1 MILSQRHV
9 RVHKVK
15 SSDSCAVMDIEFKM
29 LMGMKDI
36 VSEHFRIS
44 VKKGN
49 KYSIFYLSEFF
60 HLVLSDTLTNMLDHS
75 IIQTRFFRPLATNGV
90 LLFKKQIFFFVF
102 TLFYF
107 TILYWFC
114 HTLT

>member
-15 SSDSCAVMDIEFKM
+15 SSDSCTVMDIGLKM

-36 VSEHFRIS
+36 VSEHFRTS

-49 KYSIFYLSEFF
+49 KCNIFYLSEFF
-60 HLVLSDTLTNMLDHS
+60 HLVLSDTLTNMLEHS
-75 IIQTRFFRPLATNGV
+75 IIQTRFFRPLVSNGGASC
-90 LLFKKQIFFFVF
+90 LIS
-102 TLFYF
+102 
-107 TILYWFC
+107 
-114 HTLT
+114 